1 MCCRIGEF
9 GKEIQLKLW
18 FGTLLLAP
26 FALAQTPQT
35 SVPCIPPPPPA
46 RTGPAPANA
55 PARPAGA
62 PRAQTPQSAEDIAEI
77 AKLKD
82 LPPWTSAAVDGD
94 YSAGPGYPT
103 APELAKRVG
112 VPEGKVIE
120 FVMNS
125 AGSKFYPGVNAGFQ
139 RHVCVYV
146 PAEYVPGTAAPVI
159 VSADAYGMR
168 YNLPT
173 ILDNMIYDQR
183 LPTLVAVMIDNGG
196 AERSMEYDTVSDK
209 YVQFVEEEV
218 LPRAEKEANVKLSKD
233 PEARMVLGGSSG
245 GAAALTMAWFRPD
258 LYHRVLSYSGTFVN
272 LRSSPEAPLGAYEFI
287 EHLFPNAEKKPL
299 RLWIQVSENDN
310 GAKTPSASRRNW
322 VIANSRLAKILK
334 DKGYHY
340 QFVYTKGAGHTQRK
354 VINHTLPQ
362 ALEYVW
368 QGYSSPN

>member
-1 MCCRIGEF
+1 MCCTIAEVERIS
-9 GKEIQLKLW
+9 QLKLW
-18 FGTLLLAP
+18 FGILLFAQ
-26 FALAQTPQT
+26 FALAQTP
-35 SVPCIPPPPPA
+35 SVPCIPPPGPPPPPRA
-46 RTGPAPANA
+46 AQAPANG
-55 PARPAGA
+55 PGRAG
-62 PRAQTPQSAEDIAEI
+62 PGRAQTPQSPQDMAEI
-77 AKLKD
+77 AKLSD
-82 LPPWTSAAVDGD
+82 LPAWTPAAVDGD
-94 YSAGPGYPT
+94 YSTGPGYPT
-103 APELAKRVG
+103 APELAKRVS

-125 AGSKFYPGVNAGFQ
+125 AESKIYPGTNGGFQ

-146 PAEYVPGTAAPVI
+146 PAQYVPGTDAPVI

-183 LPTLVAVMIDNGG
+183 LPVLVAVMIDNGG

-233 PEARMVLGGSSG
+233 PDARMTLGGSSG

-258 LYHRVLSYSGTFVN
+258 LYHRVVTYSGTFVN
-272 LRSSPEAPLGAYEFI
+272 LRNSPEAPLGAYEYI

-310 GAKTPSASRRNW
+310 GAKTPSESRRNW
-322 VIANSRLAKILK
+322 VTANARLAKILR

-340 QFVYTKGAGHTQRK
+340 QFVFTRGAGHTQRK

-362 ALEYVW
+362 ALEYAW
-368 QGYSSPN
+368 QGYSGQN

>member
-1 MCCRIGEF
+1 M
-9 GKEIQLKLW
+9 KLW
-18 FGTLLLAP
+18 FGIFFLAQ
-26 FALAQTPQT
+26 FALAQTPLT
-35 SVPCIPPPPPA
+35 SVPCIPPPPVRA
-46 RTGPAPANA
+46 AQAPANGPTRA
-55 PARPAGA
+55 PLA

-77 AKLKD
+77 AKLSD
-82 LPPWTSAAVDGD
+82 LTAWTSAAVDGD

-125 AGSKFYPGVNAGFQ
+125 AESKFYPGAVAFE

-146 PAEYVPGTAAPVI
+146 PAEYVPGADAPVI

-183 LPTLVAVMIDNGG
+183 LPALVAVMIDNGG
-196 AERSMEYDTVSDK
+196 SERSMEYDTVSDK

-218 LPRAEKEANVKLSKD
+218 LPRAEKEAGVKLSKD
-233 PEARMVLGGSSG
+233 PEARMTLGGSSG
-245 GAAALTMAWFRPD
+245 GAVALTMAWFRTD
-258 LYHRVLSYSGTFVN
+258 LYHRVLTYSGTFVN
-272 LRSSPEAPLGAYEFI
+272 LRRSPEAPLGAYEYI
-287 EHLFPNAEKKPL
+287 EHLFPNAPKKPL
-299 RLWIQVSENDN
+299 RLWLQVSENDN
-310 GAKTPSASRRNW
+310 GAKTPSANRRNW
-322 VIANSRLAKILK
+322 VTANSRLAKILK

-368 QGYSSPN
+368 QGYPSQN